1 MRRPFHG
8 GARASWTTWA
18 RILGLVVL
26 VAGFVD
32 LTSALFPQRSDMP
45 DLIADVRQGRA
56 DRVQVYYVDGAVAG
70 ARWSTG
76 WGRRKQLTQPVPSRP
91 SPEGTALTHLLRYRL
106 GADADKVT
114 VVREPPMRGLGGL
127 SLFVPILYW
136 RLIPH
141 TVVKWAVALV
151 CALIVA
157 HVLWRED
164 DLRAPNAGCWL
175 FACVV
180 LGVGFPA
187 YVWSEPTP
195 LATLRPPGPAGAAM
209 SGLRLTGVVSL
220 WSSAALTTWL
230 LWP

>member
-26 VAGFVD
+26 VAGSSV
-32 LTSALFPQRSDMP
+32 APARRSP
-45 DLIADVRQGRA
+45 
-56 DRVQVYYVDGAVAG
+56 
-70 ARWSTG
+70 
-76 WGRRKQLTQPVPSRP
+76 
-91 SPEGTALTHLLRYRL
+91 
-106 GADADKVT
+106 
-114 VVREPPMRGLGGL
+114 
-127 SLFVPILYW
+127 
-136 RLIPH
+136 
-141 TVVKWAVALV
+141 
-151 CALIVA
+151 
-157 HVLWRED
+157 
-164 DLRAPNAGCWL
+164 WL

-187 YVWSEPTP
+187 YLWSEPAP
-195 LATLRPPGPAGAAM
+195 LATLRPPGPTGSAM

>member
-1 MRRPFHG
+1 M
-8 GARASWTTWA
+8 WV

-56 DRVQVYYVDGAVAG
+56 ARVQVYYVDSGVAG
-70 ARWSTG
+70 AQWSTG
-76 WGRRKQLTQPVPSRP
+76 WGQRHQLTQSVPFGRP
-91 SPEGTALTHLLRYRL
+91 PEGTAFTHLLRRRL

-114 VVREPPMRGLGGL
+114 FVRRRPMRGLGGL
-127 SLFVPILYW
+127 SLLVPILYW
-136 RLIPH
+136 SLIPH
-141 TVVKWAVALV
+141 AVVKWAVALV
-151 CALIVA
+151 CALIVT

-164 DLRAPNAGCWL
+164 DLRAPNAGYWL
-175 FACVV
+175 FACLA

-195 LATLRPPGPAGAAM
+195 LATGRHPRPTVSAM
-209 SGLRLTGVVSL
+209 SGLRLTGAVTL
-220 WSSAALTTWL
+220 WSCAALTTWL